1 MAGPAGMKLTAM
13 NGVKVY
19 TVSGHRQ
26 FASWLPPNK
35 KKALRK
41 DQDYLRRIDL
51 VQDLEFNTAAT
62 RMKTTPDGQYII
74 ASGSVLDYEMRLL

>member
-1 MAGPAGMKLTAM
+1 MKVTAM

-35 KKALRK
+35 KRALRK
-41 DQDYLRRIDL
+41 DQ
-51 VQDLEFNTAAT
+51 
-62 RMKTTPDGQYII
+62 GQPQFPPL
-74 ASGSVLDYEMRLL
+74 ASMLFTSPSTFESFRVVGSFGRSLHPR

>member
-1 MAGPAGMKLTAM
+1 MPNLISSAPPSLFYLLSLCIFVSLFFVSYSFLPPAATMAGPAGMKLTAM

-41 DQDYLRRIDL
+41 DQ
-51 VQDLEFNTAAT
+51 
-62 RMKTTPDGQYII
+62 G
-74 ASGSVLDYEMRLL
+74 